1 MRQGLAQTYA
11 LCLPGSPGA
20 DVLPATVATWA
31 DDLWHDARFAWADPE
46 TDARRIAHA
55 FRLIRAHAER
65 WPTLRDF
72 VQKLPEPPQ
81 LVALTHKPCS
91 DEQAAQNV
99 TRLLAMVDEVFGRK
113 A

>member
-46 TDARRIAHA
+46 TDAKRIAHA

-72 VQKLPEPPQ
+72 VQKLPEPPEAP
-81 LVALTHKPCS
+81 ALKHEPCKP
-91 DEQAAQNV
+91 EQAARNV
-99 TRLLAMVDEVFGRK
+99 ERLKAMVEEMFGAK
-113 A
+113 S

>member
-31 DDLWHDARFAWADPE
+31 DDLWHDTRFAWADPE
-46 TDARRIAHA
+46 TDAKRIAHA

-81 LVALTHKPCS
+81 PVALTHKPCS

-99 TRLLAMVDEVFGRK
+99 EKIIDLISKLEWKV
-113 A
+113 